1 MPFLNRLKGISP
13 FEALQG
19 HYRAVQGILWLFLVN
34 PAGKKPGNRKK
45 GQSKQRPS

>member
-1 MPFLNRLKGISP
+1 MPFEPLEGNFF

-19 HYRAVQGILWLFLVN
+19 PYGVFQGILRLFLVH